1 MAQKDKASA
10 RNDADD
16 SNSGKWIF
24 MASAAILAAAAA
36 TTVFFWQSSGSAQ
49 GQVTDANETARAAG
63 IDADEQAAFEALI
76 EQYILD
82 NPEIIPQAIERL
94 RTKQAAQRID
104 GIRGQIETPFAN
116 ASFAGNP
123 NGDVVLVE
131 YSDFACGFCRKS
143 VGDVQ
148 RLIDED
154 PNLKVVF
161 RELPILSEAS
171 ADAAAWALAAARQGQ
186 GKYYAFH
193 KAMFKQPRPDKASIQ
208 AAAQAAGLD
217 IGAAQAFVATPA
229 VQQELQQNVQIA
241 QQLEFTGTPSWVVG
255 DQIFNGAVGFD
266 QLKDAIA
273 ATREAKTAG

>member
-1 MAQKDKASA
+1 
-10 RNDADD
+10 
-16 SNSGKWIF
+16 
-24 MASAAILAAAAA
+24 MASAVILAAAAA

-49 GQVTDANETARAAG
+49 GQITDANEAARAAG
-63 IDADEQAAFEALI
+63 IDADQQAAFEALI

-82 NPEIIPQAIERL
+82 NPEIIPEAIERL

>member
-24 MASAAILAAAAA
+24 MASAVILAAAAA

-49 GQVTDANETARAAG
+49 GQVTDANEAARAAG

-123 NGDVVLVE
+123 NGDIVLVE

-186 GKYYAFH
+186 AKYYAFH
-193 KAMFKQPRPDKASIQ
+193 KAMFKQPRPDQASIQ

-266 QLKDAIA
+266 QLKDAITA
-273 ATREAKTAG
+273 AREAKSAG